1 MSLRLHDVRYRA
13 GGQEILKGVSLHARR
28 GEVYGFLGHNGAGK
42 TTAMRLVLGLL
53 RPASGAIEVD
63 GFDAARHPR
72 EARARLGGL
81 IEAPGFYREWSG
93 VANLRAFARLRGLGF
108 RDAREE
114 AERCFE
120 RVGLAYAGRKRFGVY
135 SQGMRQRLGIA
146 QALLGAPP
154 YLLLDEPTNGLD
166 PEAIH
171 ELKLLLRSLAVD
183 DGCAVVLSSHQ
194 LAEVQGLCHRVGI
207 LRQGEMLVEDEV
219 ATLASAVDAR
229 WTLRA
234 EDEAAAL
241 AALRAQHLPAEV
253 DRELGLLLTLGD
265 RRSSAVLRSLV
276 EAGVAV
282 QSFAPRP
289 ITLESVYLRATHGE
303 LRRVPSSASM
313 LELREPSER
322 RADAFGTLRVLR
334 HELSRSASPRH
345 LLFVA
350 ALPCAIAV
358 LSVWQRARASARDA
372 AEVAQGS
379 LASATQATAFEA
391 FGLALTAAL
400 PWLALVLALQASQVL
415 AGEASRGTLRTLAQQ
430 PLARLEL
437 ALGKLL
443 GVLFALVASTAAVM
457 GCAMA
462 AAAHWFDFG
471 DLVEVL
477 PNGQNYAL
485 RTAEEVWPEW
495 RRLALLPLL
504 PLLVHSLAGFG
515 ASVLF
520 RGAVAAL
527 VASLGAWLVF
537 DLGWG
542 FARDAGVEAWWP
554 TTYGPRLSG
563 DVSELRRY
571 LDFAQGASTLAF
583 HYAATALQAPLAW
596 AGALVALAL

>member
-1 MSLRLHDVRYRA
+1 
-13 GGQEILKGVSLHARR
+13 
-28 GEVYGFLGHNGAGK
+28 
-42 TTAMRLVLGLL
+42 
-53 RPASGAIEVD
+53 
-63 GFDAARHPR
+63 
-72 EARARLGGL
+72 
-81 IEAPGFYREWSG
+81 
-93 VANLRAFARLRGLGF
+93 
-108 RDAREE
+108 
-114 AERCFE
+114 
-120 RVGLAYAGRKRFGVY
+120 
-135 SQGMRQRLGIA
+135 
-146 QALLGAPP
+146 
-154 YLLLDEPTNGLD
+154 
-166 PEAIH
+166 
-171 ELKLLLRSLAVD
+171 
-183 DGCAVVLSSHQ
+183 
-194 LAEVQGLCHRVGI
+194 
-207 LRQGEMLVEDEV
+207 VEDEV
-219 ATLASAVDAR
+219 ASLASAVDAR

-234 EDEAAAL
+234 EDDAVAL
-241 AALRAQHLPAEV
+241 AALRAQHVPAEV
-253 DRELGLLLTLGD
+253 DRELGLLLTLGE
-265 RRSSAVLRSLV
+265 RRPSALLRALV

-303 LRRVPSSASM
+303 LRRVPRS
-313 LELREPSER
+313 EPTQALLGPAER
-322 RADAFGTLRVLR
+322 RADVCGTLRVLR

-350 ALPCAIAV
+350 ALPCLVAV
-358 LSVWQRARASARDA
+358 LSVWQRARASAADA
-372 AEVAQGS
+372 AEIAQGS

-400 PWLALVLALQASQVL
+400 PWLALVLALQASQVI

-443 GVLFALVASTAAVM
+443 GVLFALVAGTAAVM

-477 PNGQNYAL
+477 PNGQQYAL
-485 RTAEEVWPEW
+485 RTAAEVWPEW
-495 RRLALLPLL
+495 RRIALLPLF

-527 VASLGAWLVF
+527 VAALGAWLCF

-596 AGALVALAL
+596 AGALVALALAAFHRRSIP